1 MVRKRDRMEPGSREK
16 LQQTSSK
23 CVIVVA
29 RCLLLPT
36 ICGHYSGCTIYIK
49 GMFNKPPAPENKV
62 QTVKYGRIYTYGYE
76 YRQLQLMFLRLKFK
90 YMNNVSCAT

>member
-1 MVRKRDRMEPGSREK
+1 MLQCSIVRKRDRIEPGSREK
-16 LQQTSSK
+16 QQQASSK

-62 QTVKYGRIYTYGYE
+62 QTVKYGGIYLRIRIQTAAI
-76 YRQLQLMFLRLKFK
+76 
-90 YMNNVSCAT
+90 NVSQIEIQIYE